1 MEAGPSEGALGFAR
15 GSYLGSTAFSGQLGG
30 KTRVRPRTPMRKE
43 TWMEKVL
50 EAFWKVF
57 SVSAPPPEVEEA
69 VRGGHGVI
77 VWHPAKERSLA
88 VYVRKRGVPLWE
100 GPTIHVPSDRSDSLT
115 QMPAVSVEF
124 EEGAVTANVGSGLFL
139 GEGRAYFRGYYLE
152 EAVTAEEARSL
163 TPLLAAMDLEDLEGA
178 LAALTELEDGE
189 ARREGRYTLA
199 REGSLRV
206 LWLGELFGDWALDA
220 AFLLGKPA
228 HLSFRK
234 GVRVVLRGH
243 FHGKM
248 LGLEQASV
256 RWGNEMAFVAG
267 GSLRVVCPAL
277 EGPLLPRLLR
287 KAFAEMAR
295 NEGLSAP
302 LAALVEEAAR
312 EEDPAKAL
320 NAEEFF
326 RRVHMRAL
334 SRM

>member
-1 MEAGPSEGALGFAR
+1 
-15 GSYLGSTAFSGQLGG
+15 
-30 KTRVRPRTPMRKE
+30 
-43 TWMEKVL
+43 MEKVL
-50 EAFWKVF
+50 EALWEVF
-57 SVSAPPPEVEEA
+57 SVSTPPPEVEEA

-100 GPTIHVPSDRSDSLT
+100 GPKIYVPSDRSDHLSR
-115 QMPAVSVEF
+115 MPSVSVEF
-124 EEGAVTANVGSGLFL
+124 EGGAVTANVASGLFL
-139 GEGRAYFRGYYLE
+139 GEGRAYFRGYHLE
-152 EAVTAEEARSL
+152 EAMTAEEARPL
-163 TPLLAAMDLEDLEGA
+163 TPLLAALDLEDLEGA
-178 LAALTELEDGE
+178 LAALARLEDGE
-189 ARREGRYTLA
+189 ARQEGRYALA
-199 REGSLRV
+199 REGSLRT
-206 LWLGELFGDWALDA
+206 LWRGELFGDWTLDT

-228 HLSFRK
+228 RLSFRE
-234 GVRVVLRGH
+234 GVRVVLWGH

-248 LGLEQASV
+248 LGLEQVSV

-267 GSLRVVCPAL
+267 GSLRVICSAL

-287 KAFAEMAR
+287 KAFAEMTR

-312 EEDPAKAL
+312 EEDSAKAL
-320 NAEEFF
+320 SAEEFF

>member
-1 MEAGPSEGALGFAR
+1 M
-15 GSYLGSTAFSGQLGG
+15 
-30 KTRVRPRTPMRKE
+30 K
-43 TWMEKVL
+43 KVL
-50 EAFWKVF
+50 EALWKVF
-57 SVSAPPPEVEEA
+57 SVSTPPAEVEEA
-69 VRGGHGVI
+69 VRQGHGVI

-88 VYVRKRGVPLWE
+88 VYVRRRGVPLWE
-100 GPTIHVPSDRSDSLT
+100 GPTIYVPSDRSYSLT

-124 EEGAVTANVGSGLFL
+124 EGSAVTANVASGLFL
-139 GEGRAYFRGYYLE
+139 GEGRAYFRGHYLE
-152 EAVTAEEARSL
+152 EAMTAEEARSL
-163 TPLLAAMDLEDLEGA
+163 TPLLAALDLEDLEGA
-178 LAALTELEDGE
+178 LAALAKLEDGE

-206 LWLGELFGDWALDA
+206 LWRGELFGDWSLDA

-228 HLSFRK
+228 RLHFGE

-243 FHGKM
+243 FHGKL

-277 EGPLLPRLLR
+277 KPPLLPRLLR

-302 LAALVEEAAR
+302 LAALVEEAAQ

-320 NAEEFF
+320 STEEFF